1 MAGEA
6 GPTPD
11 ATPGEA
17 APARDTDPDPTRGLP
32 SLDLHAPARLLVLTG
47 AGVSAESGLR
57 TFRDSDGLW
66 ESHRVEDVAT
76 PGAFA
81 RDPALVW
88 SFYAA
93 RRSAAAAAEPNAA
106 HRALAA
112 CEERLGDRFLLVTQ
126 NVDGLHA
133 RAGSRRVLEIH
144 GSLWRTRCSGC
155 GRPPFE
161 DRTEPTEPP
170 RCDRC
175 GGLLRPDIVWFG
187 EQVDLQ
193 ADHESKAFMKHATWD
208 GARLVFLAIGTSGAV
223 WPASSMVRYASDQ
236 GADTWLANLAEAD
249 NAAWFHH
256 QVLGPAT
263 ATVPALLGV

>member
-1 MAGEA
+1 MTAVS
-6 GPTPD
+6 P
-11 ATPGEA
+11 
-17 APARDTDPDPTRGLP
+17 
-32 SLDLHAPARLLVLTG
+32 LDLRAPARLLVLTG

-93 RRSAAAAAEPNAA
+93 RRRAAASAEPNAA

-112 CEERLGDRFLLVTQ
+112 CEERMGDRFLLLTQ

-133 RAGSRRVLEIH
+133 RAGSRRLHELH
-144 GSLWRTRCSGC
+144 GSLWRTRCARC
-155 GRPPFE
+155 DRPPFP
-161 DRTEPTEPP
+161 DASEPTEPP
-170 RCDRC
+170 ACDRC

-187 EQVDLQ
+187 EPVDLE
-193 ADHESKAFMKHATWD
+193 ADHASRRFLRAASMAGE
-208 GARLVFLAIGTSGAV
+208 RLVFLAVGTSGSV
-223 WPASSMVRYASDQ
+223 WPASGLVRLASDL
-236 GADTWLANLAEAD
+236 GAETWLANLDEAD
-249 NAAWFHH
+249 NGMWFTHRALGAATE
-256 QVLGPAT
+256 V
-263 ATVPALLGV
+263 VPALLGA